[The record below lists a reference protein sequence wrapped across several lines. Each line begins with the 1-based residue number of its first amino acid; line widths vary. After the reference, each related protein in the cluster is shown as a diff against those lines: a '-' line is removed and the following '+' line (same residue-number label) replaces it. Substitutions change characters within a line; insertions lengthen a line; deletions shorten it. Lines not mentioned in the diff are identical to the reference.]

1 MIISQPA
8 VFCLQATWNRFVSL
22 RTDDDELRDAPRMAT
37 GSRRTSQD
45 ALPNALELAQS
56 DAPVSAASAS
66 VVTTIPPTV
75 PAAPLTA
82 AERRARAAA
91 LRALALSRGRRFDAA
106 ESAFAEAAR
115 LDPTLDL
122 TRTPRF
128 WQLERAAHEAAIN
141 AYLQVGRERD
151 AAVLRARV
159 MSTFRPKPL
168 RTRQAAVLTP

>member
-8 VFCLQATWNRFVSL
+8 TRCLQATWNHLTHRLDHEKQPRDTTSL
-22 RTDDDELRDAPRMAT
+22 TPELNESSEHGPPRAPAVAPPTALGDAALIIAT
-37 GSRRTSQD
+37 G
-45 ALPNALELAQS
+45 
-56 DAPVSAASAS
+56 AP
-66 VVTTIPPTV
+66 TTD

-91 LRALALSRGRRFDAA
+91 LRAWALSRGRRFDAA
-106 ESAFAEAAR
+106 EAAFAEAAR

-128 WQLERAAHEAAIN
+128 WHLERAAHEAAIN

-159 MSTFRPKPL
+159 QSTFRPKPL
-168 RTRQAAVLTP
+168 RMRHGAALTP